1 MWDPIVENFKQKLSA
16 WKRNYIFLGG
26 RIALIKASLSN
37 MPIDYVVDSYAS
49 GGEGKVGSL
58 EEEFLVGRKW

>member
-1 MWDPIVENFKQKLSA
+1 M
-16 WKRNYIFLGG
+16 WKRKYIFLGG

-37 MPIDYVVDSYAS
+37 MPIHYVVDSYAS
-49 GGEGKVGSL
+49 GGEGEVGLL